1 MRALLSGLLLA
12 VLASDASALTHANQR
27 TDGGVTLRANVSTG
41 VVVDP
46 GDAVSFQYQ
55 SARDGAVLVF
65 DIDTRG
71 NVSLLTDEP
80 VTLRAHDSHNL
91 PDDGSELFA
100 EGQPGVEFVFALAVD
115 DPSALDA
122 DAIASLR
129 DGSRQITGDPF
140 IAANMIAG
148 EVVRNV
154 ALETVFMGYTY
165 FYVSDRVDY
174 PCYLC
179 GTCDGTGKNEC
190 EGFHIAQNFDR
201 NVSLAYPL
209 ARGYDMVDTA
219 ANSTLEDTSGDTV
232 AMPNQDDA
240 VNFYPYGTDIH
251 YADPVAMNSWY
262 NWGYYDP
269 YYYYYPYSYP
279 YCGYPYG
286 FSVSIGWG
294 WGWGWGGYYAGGCYN
309 PYWGCGGYYNGC
321 GYYPGYGNGYGSG
334 NVVKYKSQYKG
345 NNVAAN
351 TLTGNRTYAMKRDS
365 NLQVASRGTKSW
377 SAPTS
382 YRSKTMA
389 SNYPTT
395 GSRHVKTSV
404 SGSRSVAGQA
414 WASGR
419 SKSYGGKYNGA
430 TVYRSRPSSGM
441 YKNNNNAGRTV
452 MDRSG
457 NTRSK
462 SGATYGNGST
472 RMKSGNSSYRSNH
485 TWTPSNSGR
494 SSGSTMRG
502 NSGSYKSAPAYR
514 GGSGSSWG
522 GSRSGFSGGG
532 RSGGYSGGH
541 SGGGAMRGGYSGG
554 GHGGGKGR

>member
-1 MRALLSGLLLA
+1 MRALLSALLLV

-27 TDGGVTLRANVSTG
+27 TDGGVTLRSNVSTG

-46 GDAVSFQYQ
+46 GDAVSFEYQ
-55 SARDGAVLVF
+55 SARDGAVLIF

-80 VTLRAHDSHNL
+80 VTLRAHDTHNL
-91 PDDGSELFA
+91 PNDGSELFA
-100 EGQPGVEFVFALAVD
+100 EGQPGVEFVFAVAVD

-148 EVVRNV
+148 EVVRNI
-154 ALETVFMGYTY
+154 AQETVFLGYTY

-190 EGFHIAQNFDR
+190 DGFHIAQNFDR
-201 NVSLAYPL
+201 NISLAYPL
-209 ARGYDMVDTA
+209 ARGYDMVDMA

-232 AMPNQDDA
+232 AMPSQDDA

-286 FSVSIGWG
+286 FSVGIGWG

-321 GYYPGYGNGYGSG
+321 GYYPGYGDGYGSG

-351 TLTGNRTYAMKRDS
+351 TLTGNRTYAMKRDG

-382 YRSKTMA
+382 YRSKTTG
-389 SNYPTT
+389 SNYSAT
-395 GSRHVKTSV
+395 GSRKVKTSV
-404 SGSRSVAGQA
+404 SGGRSIAGLA
-414 WASGR
+414 WANGR
-419 SKSYGGKYNGA
+419 SKSSSGKYNGA
-430 TVYRSRPSSGM
+430 TVHRSRPSSSGM
-441 YKNNNNAGRTV
+441 YKNHSNAGRTV
-452 MDRSG
+452 MDRGG
-457 NTRSK
+457 NTRSR

-472 RMKSGNSSYRSNH
+472 RTKSGGSYNPSYRSGNSGVR
-485 TWTPSNSGR
+485 
-494 SSGSTMRG
+494 GS
-502 NSGSYKSAPAYR
+502 SGSYKSAPAYR

-522 GSRSGFSGGG
+522 GSRGGYSGGS
-532 RSGGYSGGH
+532 RGGSSGGH

-554 GHGGGKGR
+554 HGGGKGR

>member
-1 MRALLSGLLLA
+1 MRAILSALLVS
-12 VLASDASALTHANQR
+12 VLASNASALTHANQR
-27 TDGGVTLRANVSTG
+27 TDGGVTLRSNVSTG

-46 GDAVSFQYQ
+46 GDPVSFQYQ
-55 SARDGAVLVF
+55 SARDGAVLLF

-80 VTLRAHDSHNL
+80 VVLRAHDKHNL

-100 EGQPGVEFVFALAVD
+100 EGQPGVEFVFAVAVD
-115 DPSALDA
+115 DPSVLDA
-122 DAIASLR
+122 EAIASLR
-129 DGSRQITGDPF
+129 NGSRQITGDPF

-148 EVVRNV
+148 EVVRNISQQ
-154 ALETVFMGYTY
+154 TVFMGYTY

-179 GTCDGTGKNEC
+179 GTCDGATRNEC

-201 NVSLAYPL
+201 NLSLAYPL
-209 ARGYDMVDTA
+209 ARGYDMVDLA
-219 ANSTLEDTSGDTV
+219 ANPTLEDTTGDTV
-232 AMPNQDDA
+232 AMPSQNDE

-251 YADPVAMNSWY
+251 YADPVALNAWY

-286 FSVSIGWG
+286 WSIGIGWG

-309 PYWGCGGYYNGC
+309 PYWGCGYYNGC

-345 NNVAAN
+345 TNTAN
-351 TLTGNRTYAMKRDS
+351 TLAQNRTFAMKRDS
-365 NLQVASRGTKSW
+365 NLQVASRGTRSW

-382 YRSKTMA
+382 YRSKTVS
-389 SNYPTT
+389 SNYPAT
-395 GSRHVKTSV
+395 GSRKVKTSV
-404 SGSRSVAGQA
+404 SGSRTLAGQA
-414 WASGR
+414 WADGR
-419 SKSYGGKYNGA
+419 SKSYGGKYSGT

-441 YKNNNNAGRTV
+441 YKNNGNAGRTV

-462 SGATYGNGST
+462 SGATYDNGT
-472 RMKSGNSSYRSNH
+472 ARVKSNNSSYRPGNA
-485 TWTPSNSGR
+485 WAPSNSGR
-494 SSGSTMRG
+494 SSGSGMRG
-502 NSGSYKSAPAYR
+502 NGGSYKPAPAYR
-514 GGSGSSWG
+514 GGSGWG
-522 GSRSGFSGGG
+522 GSRGGSSSGG
-532 RSGGYSGGH
+532 
-541 SGGGAMRGGYSGG
+541 AARGGYSGG
-554 GHGGGKGR
+554 GRGKGR

>member
-1 MRALLSGLLLA
+1 MRALLSALLIA
-12 VLASDASALTHANQR
+12 VLASNASALTRANQT

-46 GDAVSFQYQ
+46 GDGVSFQYQ
-55 SARDGAVLVF
+55 SARNSAVVVF

-80 VTLRAHDSHNL
+80 VTVRAHEMRNL

-100 EGQPGVEFVFALAVD
+100 EGQPGVEFVFGVAVD
-115 DPSALDA
+115 DPSAFDK

-148 EVVRNV
+148 EVVRNI
-154 ALETVFMGYTY
+154 AQEIVFMGYTY

-179 GTCDGTGKNEC
+179 GTCDGATSSEC

-201 NVSLAYPL
+201 NTSLAYPL
-209 ARGYDMVDTA
+209 ARGYDMVDMA
-219 ANSTLEDTSGDTV
+219 ANNTLEDTTGDTV
-232 AMPNQDDA
+232 AMPSQDDE

-251 YADPVAMNSWY
+251 YADPIAMNSWY
-262 NWGYYDP
+262 NWGVYDP

-286 FSVSIGWG
+286 FSIGIGWGWG

-334 NVVKYKSQYKG
+334 NIVKYKSQYKG
-345 NNVAAN
+345 ANTAN
-351 TLTGNRTYAMKRDS
+351 TLTQNRAYAMKRDS

-382 YRSKTMA
+382 YRSKTVA
-389 SNYPTT
+389 AGYSGT
-395 GSRHVKTSV
+395 GARKVKTSV
-404 SGSRSVAGQA
+404 SGSRSITGQT

-419 SKSYGGKYNGA
+419 SKSYSGKYNGA
-430 TVYRSRPSSGM
+430 TVYRSRPSSSGM
-441 YKNNNNAGRTV
+441 YKNNGNAGRTV

-457 NTRSK
+457 NARSK
-462 SGATYGNGST
+462 SGATYGNGTS
-472 RMKSGNSSYRSNH
+472 RMKSGSSSYRSNNS
-485 TWTPSNSGR
+485 WAPSNNGR

-502 NSGSYKSAPAYR
+502 NSGSFKSAPAYR
-514 GGSGSSWG
+514 GGSGGSWG
-522 GSRSGFSGGG
+522 GSRGGFSGG
-532 RSGGYSGGH
+532 RST
-541 SGGGAMRGGYSGG
+541 GGAMRGGYSGG